1 MKKKYFAP
9 EVEEME
15 IEELDLLVTSTCP
28 DESEGS
34 DENLC
39 LTKQSDCGMNFG

>member
-28 DESEGS
+28 DESEGG
-34 DENLC
+34 DETLC
-39 LTKQSDCGMNFG
+39 LSDTSSCTTNFG